1 MKSLHKTK
9 RRLFQ
14 VFGIVMLFSVLVGSG
29 CDGISTKAASS
40 GCATNTAQLYIYE
53 GGMSRVCGCTEG
65 TGFFSGS
72 NSFNCTMSIGTTL
85 YFTFIGL
92 GSANHQIRYQYGNT
106 AVFNQ
111 DSTSTSAAFI
121 MNQSGS
127 FLFSDLNGIGGTFI
141 ITP

>member
-9 RRLFQ
+9 LSLFQ
-14 VFGIVMLFSVLVGSG
+14 VFGIVMFFGVLAVSG
-29 CDGISTKAASS
+29 CNGISTKSSSS

-53 GGMSRVCGCTEG
+53 GGMSRVCGCAEG

-92 GSANHQIRYQYGNT
+92 GSSNHQIRYQYGNT

-111 DSTSTSAAFI
+111 SSSTNSAAFI

-127 FLFSDLNGIGGTFI
+127 FPFSDLNGIGGTFI